1 VFNPMEPPALI
12 QGLGQVLREAAAA
25 SGGDDY
31 RRSQLLSAYSLSRHL
46 AAEQIAAPDLVAW
59 LRERLDAELAAAGS
73 PAAAAARAT
82 LAGSAEPEVGTV
94 LARLFGELGDAPA
107 DAELRRRL
115 HALLAELTDREVAV
129 LAAAEA

>member
-1 VFNPMEPPALI
+1 MFNPMEPPELI
-12 QGLGQVLREAAAA
+12 QGLGRVLREAAGAG
-25 SGGDDY
+25 GGDGY

-46 AAEQIAAPDLVAW
+46 AAEQVAAPGLVAW
-59 LRERLDAELAAAGS
+59 LRERLDAELATSAS

-82 LAGSAEPEVGTV
+82 LAGSAEPEIGTV
-94 LARLFGELGDAPA
+94 LARLFDQLGDGSDDA
-107 DAELRRRL
+107 DLRRRL